1 MEWVVAALILIDLFI
16 VVLFLVLI
24 WKLKSFEVEDTFNQK
39 IQTLEN
45 LLSDA
50 DRLSETLL
58 KTLDDKHRILQQM
71 DEKFEQRITCLEQ
84 LMEQADQAAGSLESA
99 AVDQQIHQFFQ
110 DGMTA
115 EAIAE
120 RLAIPKEKVTLVL
133 NMKKNRV

>member
-1 MEWVVAALILIDLFI
+1 MPDMQMEWVVAALILIDLFI

-99 AVDQQIHQFFQ
+99 AVDQQIHQFSK
-110 DGMTA
+110 T
-115 EAIAE
+115 
-120 RLAIPKEKVTLVL
+120 V
-133 NMKKNRV
+133 